1 MRRYKTKRKS
11 NRDFFTNC
19 FLIVA
24 LIVVAIIINISLRPV
39 VYDISS
45 QIGKQNVASL
55 INETVFEVLESDS
68 FDYSS
73 FVDLK
78 YNTSGFVTSVEYD
91 YKTINKLKL
100 SVEELLLDKLDNLG
114 NTKVKIPFG
123 SLLGDLNVSGK
134 GPGIK
139 LRISQAA
146 VPEISIVSTFESV
159 GINQSRHE
167 IRLVVSAY
175 AELYLPPSKS
185 DFSLTQEYV
194 LAQTI
199 IVGDIPQGIV
209 TLG

>member
-11 NRDFFTNC
+11 NRDFFINC

-91 YKTINKLKL
+91 YAFT
-100 SVEELLLDKLDNLG
+100 E
-114 NTKVKIPFG
+114 
-123 SLLGDLNVSGK
+123 
-134 GPGIK
+134 
-139 LRISQAA
+139 
-146 VPEISIVSTFESV
+146 
-159 GINQSRHE
+159 
-167 IRLVVSAY
+167 
-175 AELYLPPSKS
+175 
-185 DFSLTQEYV
+185 
-194 LAQTI
+194 
-199 IVGDIPQGIV
+199 
-209 TLG
+209 